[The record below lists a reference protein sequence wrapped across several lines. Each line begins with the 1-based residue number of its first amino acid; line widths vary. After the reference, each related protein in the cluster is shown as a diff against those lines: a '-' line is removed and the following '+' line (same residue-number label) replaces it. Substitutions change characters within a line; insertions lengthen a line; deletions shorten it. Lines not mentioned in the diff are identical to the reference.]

1 MWGMTGWGPTRRQV
15 MAGASATA
23 LAGCASTGGLVP
35 SQPSAAEIGR
45 RAARE
50 WAARPEVTPYVIPE
64 TVAPHYTEACAALG
78 VARLSHNLGE
88 ADLLELVRARWDRA
102 AAMTNRGGHVDANV
116 IGVWPMLAGG
126 EANVARGLALAD
138 AQWADVDETG
148 LTKQARFW
156 IDDIYMIA
164 SLQVQAWR
172 ETGAP
177 RFLDRA
183 ALMATRYLERLQQ
196 PNGLFHHGLGSPF
209 FWGRGNGWV
218 AAGLAAILSVLP
230 RDHRSYLAIS
240 GGFSRMADALLMTQR
255 ADGLW
260 GQLIDRP
267 DFWSESSGSAMF
279 AYAFMRGTNHG
290 FLSGPAFVPAAL
302 RAWRA
307 LADRVE
313 ADGKLRAV
321 CVGTGKGD
329 NLQYYFDRPTVT
341 GDLHGQAPLLWLA
354 SELVSRP
361 G

>member
-1 MWGMTGWGPTRRQV
+1 MRVMTGRDWSRRQIV
-15 MAGASATA
+15 AGAGAVA
-23 LAGCASTGGLVP
+23 LAGCISTGRLASPP
-35 SQPSAAEIGR
+35 SSAAEIGR

-78 VARLSHNLGE
+78 VARLSRNLGDP
-88 ADLLELVRARWDRA
+88 ALLELVRARWDKA
-102 AAMTNRGGHVDANV
+102 ATMTNKGGHVDANV

-126 EANVARGLALAD
+126 EANLARGLALAD
-138 AQWADVDETG
+138 AQWTDVDEAG
-148 LTKQARFW
+148 LTRQARFW
-156 IDDIYMIA
+156 IDDIYMIGA
-164 SLQVQAWR
+164 LQAQAWR
-172 ETGAP
+172 ETGEP

-183 ALMATRYLERLQQ
+183 ALMATSYLDRLQQ

-218 AAGLAAILSVLP
+218 AAGLAEILSVLP
-230 RDHRSYLAIS
+230 RDHARYTAIVT
-240 GGFSRMADALLMTQR
+240 GFSRMADALLSTQR

-267 DFWSESSGSAMF
+267 EFWSESSGSAMF
-279 AYAFMRGTNHG
+279 AYAFLRGTNQG
-290 FLSGPAFVPAAL
+290 FLSGRAFIPAAL
-302 RAWRA
+302 RAWGA
-307 LADRVE
+307 LVERVE
-313 ADGKLRAV
+313 PDGKLRAV

-354 SELVSRP
+354 SEFVSRP

>member
-1 MWGMTGWGPTRRQV
+1 
-15 MAGASATA
+15 
-23 LAGCASTGGLVP
+23 
-35 SQPSAAEIGR
+35 
-45 RAARE
+45 
-50 WAARPEVTPYVIPE
+50 
-64 TVAPHYTEACAALG
+64 
-78 VARLSHNLGE
+78 
-88 ADLLELVRARWDRA
+88 
-102 AAMTNRGGHVDANV
+102 
-116 IGVWPMLAGG
+116 MLAGG

-138 AQWADVDETG
+138 DQWADVDETG
-148 LTKQARFW
+148 LTNQARFW

-172 ETGAP
+172 ETGDP

-196 PNGLFHHGLGSPF
+196 PNGLFHHGIGSPF

-218 AAGLAAILSVLP
+218 AAGLAELLSVLP
-230 RDHRSYLAIS
+230 RDHAHHPAIS
-240 GGFSRMADALLMTQR
+240 AGFARMADALLGTQR
-255 ADGLW
+255 DDGLW

-267 DFWSESSGSAMF
+267 EFWSESSGSAMF
-279 AYAFMRGTNHG
+279 AYAFVRGANQG
-290 FLSGPAFVPAAL
+290 FLTGPAYVPAAL

-307 LADRVE
+307 LAERVE
-313 ADGKLRAV
+313 PDGKLRAV

>member
-1 MWGMTGWGPTRRQV
+1 
-15 MAGASATA
+15 
-23 LAGCASTGGLVP
+23 
-35 SQPSAAEIGR
+35 
-45 RAARE
+45 
-50 WAARPEVTPYVIPE
+50 
-64 TVAPHYTEACAALG
+64 
-78 VARLSHNLGE
+78 
-88 ADLLELVRARWDRA
+88 
-102 AAMTNRGGHVDANV
+102 MTNNGGHVDANV
-116 IGVWPMLAGG
+116 IGLWPMLAGG
-126 EANVARGLALAD
+126 AANVARGLALAD

-164 SLQVQAWR
+164 SLQAQAWR
-172 ETGAP
+172 ETGDP

-183 ALMATRYLERLQQ
+183 ALMATRYLDRLQQ
-196 PNGLFHHGLGSPF
+196 PNGLFHHGIGSPF

-218 AAGLAAILSVLP
+218 AAGLAELLSVLP
-230 RDHRSYLAIS
+230 RDHAHHPAIS
-240 GGFSRMADALLMTQR
+240 AGFARMADALLRTQR
-255 ADGLW
+255 DDGLW

-267 DFWSESSGSAMF
+267 EFWSESSGSAMF
-279 AYAFMRGTNHG
+279 AYAFVRGANQG
-290 FLSGPAFVPAAL
+290 FLTGPAYVPAAL

-307 LADRVE
+307 LAERVE
-313 ADGKLRAV
+313 PDGKLRAV